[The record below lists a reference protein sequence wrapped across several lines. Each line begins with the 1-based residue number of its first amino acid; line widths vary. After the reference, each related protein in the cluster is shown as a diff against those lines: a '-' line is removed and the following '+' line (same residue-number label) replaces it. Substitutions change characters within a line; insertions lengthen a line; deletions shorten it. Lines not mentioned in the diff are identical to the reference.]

1 MSDRDLQRLYQEATA
16 ARDRDDCPAP
26 ETVAGAAE
34 RSLDPKAQDDVVSHM
49 AGCADCA
56 REYRIARSFRQPAEP
71 PRNDRRWLF
80 AAAAAVMVVATPL
93 VIINLRLRDYLDRAK
108 AQLAVAQV
116 PRLAPAPAPPLEPLA
131 PQLGTPIADLDAD
144 SLRGEPGEAP
154 VVTVPEGVSLFTL
167 ILHLPKRGAHAP
179 ANTRAN
185 LSVELLDS
193 AGRSLWHGQSAEKG
207 SSITITLP
215 SGVAPAGQYLLRA
228 GGAAFRFRV
237 KYGA

>member
-1 MSDRDLQRLYQEATA
+1 MSDRDLQQLYQEATA

-56 REYRIARSFRQPAEP
+56 REYRIARSFRQTVEP
-71 PRNDRRWLF
+71 PHTDRRWLL
-80 AAAAAVMVVATPL
+80 AAAAVIVLAATPL
-93 VIINLRLRDYLDRAK
+93 VIMNFRLRDHLGRVQ
-108 AQLAVAQV
+108 AQLAIAQA
-116 PRLAPAPAPPLEPLA
+116 PRRAPAPRPEPLA

-154 VVTVPEGVSLFTL
+154 VVTVSEGVSLLTL
-167 ILHLPKRGAHAP
+167 ILHLPERRANVP
-179 ANTRAN
+179 ANTPSN
-185 LSVELLDS
+185 LNVELLDS
-193 AGRSLWHGQSAEKG
+193 AGRSLWRGRSAENG

-215 SGVAPAGQYLLRA
+215 GSIVPAGQYFLRV

-237 KYGA
+237 RYGA